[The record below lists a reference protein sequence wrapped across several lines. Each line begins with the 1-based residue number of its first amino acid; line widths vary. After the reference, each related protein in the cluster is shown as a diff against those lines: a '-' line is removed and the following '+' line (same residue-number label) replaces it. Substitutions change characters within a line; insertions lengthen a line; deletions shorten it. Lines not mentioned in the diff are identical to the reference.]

1 MRKKAL
7 MPIVLSIAAVLHA
20 TAPVSPQIGAIAVSA
35 APGSITEKALRASSK
50 PYTESWLEEY
60 TASPYVFGEA
70 YSSVLSTMLPFS
82 NPVAGKERNGAVD
95 ILDTATGA
103 VYSFIFRDGKIASCY
118 PSYSAASP
126 EL

>member
-1 MRKKAL
+1 MHKKAL

-35 APGSITEKALRASSK
+35 AQGSITEKALRASSE

-95 ILDTATGA
+95 ILDLDTGSVLSFVFEDGMVAA
-103 VYSFIFRDGKIASCY
+103 VLPVRQSEGS
-118 PSYSAASP
+118 
-126 EL
+126 

>member
-1 MRKKAL
+1 

-20 TAPVSPQIGAIAVSA
+20 TAPVSSQIGAIAVSA
-35 APGSITEKALRASSK
+35 AQDSITEKALRASSE

-82 NPVAGKERNGAVD
+82 NPVAGKERNSAVD
-95 ILDTATGA
+95 ILDLDTGSVLSFVFEDGMVAA
-103 VYSFIFRDGKIASCY
+103 VLPVRQSEGS
-118 PSYSAASP
+118 
-126 EL
+126 